1 MDLKFFIRTILLGLI
16 FTITSQPSA
25 FGQVNSLDGLLERIR
40 EDANSVKSKEPRR
53 FKHRCLLGSRP
64 FSAGSQTKMHGS
76 ELLAISDDLPFILKA
91 DQNFAKA
98 GKKIIYSYFWI
109 NTDVL
114 NIRSGPGLEHE
125 IVSETYYG
133 NRVSIFAKKGY
144 WVAITN
150 RMKYKNTDTKP
161 TWVHLKYLS
170 ANRIKQQVDTKVLQ
184 GKCSFKTYGELDSN
198 KLYSFPLNTYR
209 PCASVLRYFR
219 DQRRLSGK
227 PHNYWQEYEVW
238 RKSQDLPESYNYPS
252 C

>member
-1 MDLKFFIRTILLGLI
+1 MRTILLGLI

-40 EDANSVKSKEPRR
+40 EDANSDNSNRSRKLKQPR
-53 FKHRCLLGSRP
+53 CSLGFNPRYSGP
-64 FSAGSQTKMHGS
+64 QTKMHGS

-91 DQNFAKA
+91 DQIVAKA
-98 GKKIIYSYFWI
+98 GQKIIYSYFWI

-133 NRVSIFAKKGY
+133 NRVSIFAKKGD
-144 WVAITN
+144 WVAITKGV
-150 RMKYKNTDTKP
+150 KYKKTDIKP
-161 TWVHLKYLS
+161 TWVNLNYLS
-170 ANRIKQQVDTKVLQ
+170 ANKIKQQVDTKVLQ
-184 GKCSFKTYGELDSN
+184 GKCSFKTYGELDIN
-198 KLYSFPLNTYR
+198 KLYSYPDNTYR
-209 PCASVLRYFR
+209 SCASVLRYFR

-238 RKSQDLPESYNYPS
+238 RKSQDLPESYNSS